1 MRNVVAQAYTGDRM
15 TDPITPQPSDSTDFP
30 AATDPVT
37 ADEVSGG
44 STQEEIEAYWR
55 RRVMNKDKGHA
66 AAERALRE
74 ELESAR
80 KRPTLGADGQPGNGV
95 DPNAAEVEALRR
107 EIAAKDALYGRKS
120 KYPNL
125 NGNVSDLTIM
135 SSDEADLA
143 KFNALFDDSASGGT
157 FIAPTAPK
165 RTASPGQK
173 RIEDMSKDELL
184 LELQRETT
192 KMTEDRRGY

>member
-1 MRNVVAQAYTGDRM
+1 ME
-15 TDPITPQPSDSTDFP
+15 DPIISQSSDPKPFP

-55 RRVMNKDKGHA
+55 RRVMGKDKGHA
-66 AAERALRE
+66 AAEKALRE
-74 ELESAR
+74 ELESSRKAR
-80 KRPTLGADGQPGNGV
+80 TTPGADGQPGNGV
-95 DPNAAEVEALRR
+95 DPNAAEIEALRR
-107 EIAAKDALYGRKS
+107 EIAAKDTLYGRKS

-125 NGNVSDLTIM
+125 VGNVSDLTIM

-143 KFNALFDDSASGGT
+143 KFNALFDDSVDGGT

-165 RTASPGQK
+165 RTASRGSK

-184 LELQRETT
+184 VELQRATAR
-192 KMTEDRRGY
+192 MTEDRG